1 MQACWPARVTWAGPA
16 CCTNKCWK
24 AGSGCWAGAMPTP
37 STAWPGWQP
46 CWRKWGTWTA
56 PAACWNRWPTA
67 AAACLALA
75 ETLAAQCDLG
85 RVGQLCGPLAAA
97 CERRF
102 GSHPPLRSEALHMA
116 SALARQAGLMS
127 AATAPPC
134 EAKAQAQPPCQP
146 LRSSAAPHE
155 SGFTPPAQYGAGGG
169 YDHGGDCTVDA
180 CEIERGVIRLE
191 QMEDRA
197 ADEARELADRLRE
210 PVLLADL
217 APLVRARGVRAIV
230 DVYFYQG
237 DTDAMIAFMQE
248 QRPMPIR

>member
-1 MQACWPARVTWAGPA
+1 LQEQVADSRRRLLGADHSDTIAAG
-16 CCTNKCWK
+16 
-24 AGSGCWAGAMPTP
+24 
-37 STAWPGWQP
+37 
-46 CWRKWGTWTA
+46 
-56 PAACWNRWPTA
+56 
-67 AAACLALA
+67 LALA

-102 GSHPPLRSEALHMA
+102 GSHPPLRSEALQMA
-116 SALARQAGLMS
+116 SALAQQAGLMAAAS
-127 AATAPPC
+127 AQPP
-134 EAKAQAQPPCQP
+134 AAVHAQAQAPCQAARAP
-146 LRSSAAPHE
+146 AAPHE
-155 SGFTPPAQYGAGGG
+155 SGFTPPAAYGAASG
-169 YDHGGDCTVDA
+169 YDQGGDCKVDA

-210 PVLLADL
+210 PVMLADL
-217 APLVRARGVRAIV
+217 APMVRARGVRAIV